1 MGKMLSLMAV
11 VQKELLVLLRDR
23 AGLLVLFVMPAVLV
37 VVITLVQENV
47 LKTMGAGDTE
57 ILLINQ
63 DDGALGSQMADALAA
78 AEGVRV
84 VRPHAHARPPERP
97 GEPVRQARGGSAGHR
112 PRAAHRDPFR
122 SDGHGRLPLG
132 GPPFDGADGSA
143 HRSG

>member
-1 MGKMLSLMAV
+1 MLSLMAV

-63 DDGALGSQMADALAA
+63 DDGALGRRMTDALAA
-78 AEGVRV
+78 ARV
-84 VRPHAHARPPERP
+84 YGSSGRWTAAR
-97 GEPVRQARGGSAGHR
+97 
-112 PRAAHRDPFR
+112 
-122 SDGHGRLPLG
+122 
-132 GPPFDGADGSA
+132 
-143 HRSG
+143 